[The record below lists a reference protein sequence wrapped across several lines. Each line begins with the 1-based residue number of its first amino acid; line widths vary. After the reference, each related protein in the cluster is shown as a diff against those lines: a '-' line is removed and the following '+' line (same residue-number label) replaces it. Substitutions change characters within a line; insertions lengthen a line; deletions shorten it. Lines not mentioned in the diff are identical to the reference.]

1 MCRVD
6 FYVSFI
12 KSMEKEMRYRREYL
26 QVWWSV
32 YKENFVKIERDFSE
46 RRIAKV
52 NYEFCNE
59 LWYFTNG
66 TMDSDSECTCC
77 DGSIELL

>member
-1 MCRVD
+1 
-6 FYVSFI
+6 
-12 KSMEKEMRYRREYL
+12 MEKEIRYRREYL

-52 NYEFCNE
+52 NCEFCNE
-59 LWYFTNG
+59 LWYEWN
-66 TMDSDSECTCC
+66 
-77 DGSIELL
+77 DGFW